1 VDGGGIVDFALLAA
15 ADAFF
20 VVVVAVAVRDKD
32 LDRRRSRVS
41 MRASLPLADAAAPV
55 PPFRAADEEAD
66 RGKYRFWNFSRSGD
80 DTVDPCAR

>member
-1 VDGGGIVDFALLAA
+1 VGDSGIVDLALLAA

-20 VVVVAVAVRDKD
+20 VVVVAVRDKD

-41 MRASLPLADAAAPV
+41 MRASLPLADAAAAV
-55 PPFRAADEEAD
+55 PPFRAADEEVD
-66 RGKYRFWNFSRSGD
+66 LGKYRFWNFSRSGD